1 MPSYIFSELRKH
13 VWEANMELPR
23 KNLVLHT
30 FGNVSGIDREN
41 GIIAIKPSGVP
52 YEELKPEMIV
62 LLDLDGNTVDSPLNP
77 SSDTDTHLV
86 LYREFPSI
94 GGIVHTHSSY
104 ATAWAQAQQAIPC
117 FGTTHADYV
126 YGDIPCTP
134 MISDERIAGKYEEET
149 GDVIVET
156 FRDIP
161 YEQVP
166 MALVA
171 GHGPFTWGE
180 SPEKAVYHSVILE
193 ELAKTALLT
202 RRINPDAQR
211 IKQTLLDKHFLRKH
225 GIGAYYGQKKVL

>member
-1 MPSYIFSELRKH
+1 MQSYKFSELRKH

-23 KNLVLHT
+23 QDLVLYT
-30 FGNVSGIDREN
+30 FGNVSGINRDS

-52 YEELKPEMIV
+52 YKELKPEMIV

-86 LYREFPSI
+86 LYRKFPSI

-104 ATAWAQAQQAIPC
+104 ATAWAQAQRSIPC

-134 MISDERIAGKYEEET
+134 MISDERIAGKYEKET

-166 MALVA
+166 MVLVA

-180 SPEKAVYHSVILE
+180 SPEKAVYHSVVLE
-193 ELAKTALLT
+193 ELAKTAFLT
-202 RRINPDAQR
+202 EKINPDAQR

-225 GIGAYYGQKKVL
+225 GSGAYYGQKKVP